1 MSGFMRHSMPVAVL
15 VSAVAVVV
23 LVFLGVLPALATLG
37 GIVAGMG
44 VGWLIGRVV
53 VALANR
59 AGDAR

>member
-1 MSGFMRHSMPVAVL
+1 MSGFMWHVTPITVL
-15 VSAVAVVV
+15 VSAVAVIV
-23 LVFLGVLPALATLG
+23 LVFLGVLPALAALG

-44 VGWLIGRVV
+44 VGWLVGRVV

>member
-1 MSGFMRHSMPVAVL
+1 MSGFMWHVTPIAVL
-15 VSAVAVVV
+15 VSAVAVIVP
-23 LVFLGVLPALATLG
+23 VFLGVLPALAALG

-44 VGWLIGRVV
+44 VGWLVGRVV